1 MPRLKYASVVRG
13 VVILALFCLWLQII
27 LSAGSG
33 NGGTG
38 YRDGGFEFTHD
49 PIELK
54 GLLIKKHTT
63 VYKDTNSIKE
73 QLVTLPPF
81 TPVTGYISSEVSST
95 NFFGIQG
102 CGIGVFYILGFN
114 MTFIYDSCLGYSL
127 EELMNANDTSE
138 HVLALVPPELHKYL
152 TVHPKNFS

>member
-49 PIELK
+49 PIKLK

-63 VYKDTNSIKE
+63 VYE
-73 QLVTLPPF
+73 
-81 TPVTGYISSEVSST
+81 
-95 NFFGIQG
+95 
-102 CGIGVFYILGFN
+102 
-114 MTFIYDSCLGYSL
+114 

-152 TVHPKNFS
+152 TVHPKILAQTQQSAQRRRTRATY

>member
-38 YRDGGFEFTHD
+38 YRDG
-49 PIELK
+49 
-54 GLLIKKHTT
+54 
-63 VYKDTNSIKE
+63 
-73 QLVTLPPF
+73 
-81 TPVTGYISSEVSST
+81 
-95 NFFGIQG
+95 
-102 CGIGVFYILGFN
+102 
-114 MTFIYDSCLGYSL
+114 

-152 TVHPKNFS
+152 TVHPKILAQTQQSAQRRRTRATY